1 MKILNFGSLNIDM
14 VYDVDNFVRPGET
27 ISSLKMEKFAG
38 GKGLNQSIALS
49 KAGADVY
56 HAGMIGNDGEFLKE
70 ILKENNVDTT
80 YLKSVDGPSG
90 HAIIQVDKNGH
101 NCILLYSGSNSMI
114 NEEFVDNV
122 WENFDKGDL
131 ILLQNEI
138 SCLAYIID
146 KAHEKGLT
154 IALNPSPMNEI
165 IRNCNLGFVD
175 YFILNE
181 VEAELLTS
189 EKNIDSMIKKLND
202 LFPSA
207 KIVLTLGEQGS
218 IYSFNDIL
226 LKQDVFKVEA
236 VDTTAAGDTFTG
248 FFLSSICNGISP
260 KEALKISS
268 KASSMAV
275 CIKGAGNSIP
285 KLNDVLKNLSPIE

>member
-80 YLKSVDGPSG
+80 YLKSIDGPSG
-90 HAIIQVDKNGH
+90 HAIIQVDKNGQ

-122 WENFDKGDL
+122 LENFGKGDL

-189 EKNIDSMIKKLND
+189 KK
-202 LFPSA
+202 
-207 KIVLTLGEQGS
+207 
-218 IYSFNDIL
+218 IL
-226 LKQDVFKVEA
+226 IL
-236 VDTTAAGDTFTG
+236 
-248 FFLSSICNGISP
+248 
-260 KEALKISS
+260 
-268 KASSMAV
+268 
-275 CIKGAGNSIP
+275 
-285 KLNDVLKNLSPIE
+285 